1 MVEQCSIHRSV
12 QVKTESGLRFI
23 AWQMLTGDRPKYFG
37 LVLAIAFS
45 TFLMSHQM
53 SIFVGLLERTRSQ
66 IRDVQDASIW
76 IMDPKTQYVD
86 EVRALSLQ
94 DLYFVRGVEGVQWA
108 VPLLKGIARA
118 KAADGTFR
126 NSILMGVDDA
136 TLTGLPQKFLAGDWQ
151 SLRNPKT
158 VAIDRVGY
166 EYFFG
171 APPYQLGQELEM
183 GSQVVRVGAV
193 VDASP
198 PFVNLPVV
206 YAKFTEAINMVGR
219 EPRQLS
225 FVLAK
230 AQPGV
235 TEEELCQRIQ
245 ASTGLKALTS
255 KTFGWDTIWYY
266 IKNTGIPINFG
277 ITISIALMVGA
288 LVSGQTFSLFI
299 LENMKYFGALKA
311 IGVTSLRIVGMIIMQ
326 ALIVLAIGYSIGI
339 FLTALFF
346 QLTQDNLDLRGFRLL
361 PEIMLLTGGLIFVV
375 VLMATILSVRRVV
388 VVDPAV
394 VFRG

>member
-1 MVEQCSIHRSV
+1 M
-12 QVKTESGLRFI
+12 KTESGLRFI

-53 SIFVGLLERTRSQ
+53 SIFVGLLDRTRSQ
-66 IRDVQDASIW
+66 IRDVQDASVW
-76 IMDPKTQYVD
+76 VMDPKTQYVD
-86 EVRALSLQ
+86 EVRALSFQ
-94 DLYFVRGVEGVQWA
+94 DLYYVRGVEGVQWA
-108 VPLLKGIARA
+108 VPLLKGVVRA

-136 TLTGLPQKFLAGDWQ
+136 SLTGLPQKFLAGDWRA
-151 SLRNPKT
+151 LRNPKT

-171 APPYQLGQELEM
+171 RRPYRTGQELEL
-183 GSQVVRVGAV
+183 GPQVVRVGAV

-198 PFVNLPVV
+198 PFVNLPVI
-206 YAKFTEAINMVGR
+206 YARFSEALDMAGR

-225 FVLAK
+225 FILCK
-230 AQPGV
+230 ARPGV
-235 TEEELCQRIQ
+235 NEEDICRRIN
-245 ASTGLKALTS
+245 AATGLKSLTS
-255 KTFGWDTIWYY
+255 GAFGRDTIWYY
-266 IKNTGIPINFG
+266 IRNTGIPINFG
-277 ITISIALMVGA
+277 ITISIALLVGA

-311 IGVTSLRIVGMIIMQ
+311 IGVTSARIVGMIVMQ
-326 ALIVLAIGYSIGI
+326 ALIVLAIGYSVGI
-339 FLTALFF
+339 SLTALFF
-346 QLTQDNLDLRGFRLL
+346 ELTKDNLDLRGFRLL
-361 PEIMLLTGGLIFVV
+361 PEIMLLTGGLIFAV
-375 VLMATILSVRRVV
+375 VLVATILSVRRVV
-388 VVDPAV
+388 VADPAV

>member
-1 MVEQCSIHRSV
+1 
-12 QVKTESGLRFI
+12 
-23 AWQMLTGDRPKYFG
+23 MLTGDRPKYFG

>member
-1 MVEQCSIHRSV
+1 M
-12 QVKTESGLRFI
+12 RFI

-53 SIFVGLLERTRSQ
+53 SIFAGLLDRTRSQ
-66 IRDVQDASIW
+66 IRDVQDASVW
-76 IMDPKTQYVD
+76 VMDPKTQYVD

-108 VPLLKGIARA
+108 VPLLKGVARA
-118 KAADGTFR
+118 KSADGTFR
-126 NSILMGVDDA
+126 NAILMGVDDA
-136 TLTGLPQKFLAGDWQ
+136 SLTGLPGKFLAGGWQ
-151 SLRNPKT
+151 ALRNPKT

-166 EYFFG
+166 QYFFG
-171 APPYQLGQELEM
+171 NGPYQTGQELEL
-183 GSQVVRVGAV
+183 GPQVVRVGAV

-206 YAKFTEAINMVGR
+206 YARFSESLDMIGR
-219 EPRQLS
+219 ERRQMS
-225 FVLAK
+225 FILAK

-235 TEEELCQRIQ
+235 GEQELCRRIE
-245 ASTGLKALTS
+245 AAAGLKAVTS
-255 KTFGWDTIWYY
+255 QAFGWDTIWYY

-299 LENMKYFGALKA
+299 FENMKYFGALKA
-311 IGVTSLRIVGMIIMQ
+311 IGVTSMRIVRMILMQ

-339 FLTALFF
+339 SLTALFF
-346 QLTQDNLDLRGFRLL
+346 ELTKDNLDLRGFRLL
-361 PEIMLLTGGLIFVV
+361 PEIMALTGGLIFVV
-375 VLMATILSVRRVV
+375 VLAATILSVRRVV
-388 VVDPAV
+388 VADPAV